1 MREWGNELVY
11 LGMEYSVIEAA
22 ERTYLFVQISKLENA
37 GKGLFS
43 AIDIYKD
50 EIIAIYGGE
59 IISQNQARLRALK
72 KNDKYF
78 INKLDGTIL
87 DSMKSK
93 CLARY
98 ANDAAA
104 FGKSAFRNN
113 AKIAMDDDNNVCLV
127 ATKNIKGGDE
137 IFCSYGKRYWNNQNA
152 IN

>member
-1 MREWGNELVY
+1 
-11 LGMEYSVIEAA
+11 MEYSLIEAA

-37 GKGLFS
+37 GNGLFS
-43 AIDIYKD
+43 VIDIFKD
-50 EIIAIYGGE
+50 EIIATYGGE

-98 ANDAAA
+98 ANDAEA
-104 FGKSAFRNN
+104 FGKSSFRNN
-113 AKIAMDDDNNVCLV
+113 AKIAMDDDNNVCIV
-127 ATKNIKGGDE
+127 ATKKIKGGDE
-137 IFCSYGKRYWNNQNA
+137 IFCGYGKRYWNNQNLQL
-152 IN
+152 NESHSG